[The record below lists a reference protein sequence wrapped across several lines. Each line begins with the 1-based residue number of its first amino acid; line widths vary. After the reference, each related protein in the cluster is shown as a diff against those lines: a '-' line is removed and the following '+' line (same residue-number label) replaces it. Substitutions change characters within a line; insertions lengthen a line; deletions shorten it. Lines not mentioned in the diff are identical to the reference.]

1 MEGFFRDY
9 FAYAGESEV
18 PDTFN
23 RWTAISLVSSII
35 GRQAYLVFGHKELY
49 PNTFILLQGQPAS
62 RKSTAISIGT
72 RLLKA
77 TGYARFASDRMSRQ
91 TFLDEMAR
99 INQPDNM
106 GIPLEQQFEMPLDYP
121 YEMTVHANEFI
132 DFIGQNDKDY
142 LMLLT
147 NLYDNLPEYSN
158 PKLSSKSV
166 IVRKPTINFIGG
178 STPENLNMA
187 FPSTAMDTGTLS
199 RILFIHSNPSPKKIL
214 IPQRP
219 PPEAMVTM
227 LNWLAEIKKKVQG
240 AFTITEDALSALDY
254 IYQNFEPLED
264 SRFSFYSGRRLDHLL
279 KLSMI
284 MAATRLSTTMDID
297 DVVTANS
304 ILGVAEFSMH
314 KALGHFGRSKQSTI
328 MHSII
333 EYMETVGKPVVLKEL
348 YTVFVSDFNKETE
361 FMSMIMD
368 MQNSGRIR
376 AVNIGT
382 EEVRKPAFEVVK
394 KKLPK
399 WIAQMIVPDVL
410 TDQELHSVGMT
421 R

>member
-1 MEGFFRDY
+1 
-9 FAYAGESEV
+9 
-18 PDTFN
+18 
-23 RWTAISLVSSII
+23 
-35 GRQAYLVFGHKELY
+35 
-49 PNTFILLQGQPAS
+49 
-62 RKSTAISIGT
+62 
-72 RLLKA
+72 
-77 TGYARFASDRMSRQ
+77 MSRQ

-219 PPEAMVTM
+219 PHEAMITM